1 MTFRVNDKL
10 HDLNKIITVIID
22 TPKWKKLTFD
32 TFKVEVFT
40 DKTIDL
46 ENYSY
51 KGGFVVISAILKP
64 AV

>member
-1 MTFRVNDKL
+1 MPMKGARS
-10 HDLNKIITVIID
+10 
-22 TPKWKKLTFD
+22 
-32 TFKVEVFT
+32 KVEVFT
-40 DKTIDL
+40 NKTVDL